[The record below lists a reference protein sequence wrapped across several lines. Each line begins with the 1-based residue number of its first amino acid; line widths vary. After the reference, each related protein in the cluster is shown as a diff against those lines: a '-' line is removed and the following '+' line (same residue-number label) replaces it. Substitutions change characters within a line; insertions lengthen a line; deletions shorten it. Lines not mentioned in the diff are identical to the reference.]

1 MIIIDERKDDSKAFI
16 FTLKNAHGVEPT
28 RFMKRKERID
38 AIYCDPEYGPIFGNI
53 MNYEINI
60 GNNFINKDCCW
71 IWNDGERGYDC
82 HPQYKSSLYVNT
94 AGSEKENRFS
104 VLDYEVFTYNI
115 TSIKYSPFWIRWLRG
130 M

>member
-1 MIIIDERKDDSKAFI
+1 M
-16 FTLKNAHGVEPT
+16 KNAHGVEPT
-28 RFMKRKERID
+28 RFMKRKESEY
-38 AIYCDPEYGPIFGNI
+38 AIKSYSRYGPTFGTFCWHALLI
-53 MNYEINI
+53 S
-60 GNNFINKDCCW
+60 NNCNNANSCFID
-71 IWNDGERGYDC
+71 NDGKHAYDC